1 MNIEI
6 IGCIYF
12 RSLRRNQSLW
22 RIATQVRYTEARP
35 MDRSHIEKITKAL
48 ADGTRLKI
56 FQAISASKCISCGEI
71 VSMRGVTPATVSHHL
86 KILNEAGLIACRREG
101 QFVYSQAV
109 PETIEAYTRALT
121 RISSGKK
128 TSRRR
133 VLSPVIKCAVATCC
147 SQFLPSVVR
156 ASLFSQSTVPKV
168 SANNSAPPQLAL
180 TLDDPRLS
188 LGLALKWPEAN
199 NRILKAISERDIRAA
214 LFVCGMRVDE
224 ADGIKLLSAWDQGGH
239 LICSHSYSHKFY
251 GEQTSYADFAADF
264 LKNEKV
270 IAPYRNRTALFRYP
284 FLKEGD
290 TADKRDR
297 FRALLKERGYRVG
310 HVTIDA
316 SDWYV
321 SQRFVDR
328 LAKQPNTP
336 IAPYRDY
343 LIAHLL
349 DRAAF
354 YRRLALDVLGR
365 DIPHTLLLHFNPLN
379 AFVLPEVLKAFET
392 AGWRWIDAS
401 LAFEDPIFRSQ
412 PQTLPAG
419 ESLVWALAKETRR
432 FEDRLRYPGEDDVY
446 EKPKMDAL
454 GL

>member
-1 MNIEI
+1 
-6 IGCIYF
+6 
-12 RSLRRNQSLW
+12 
-22 RIATQVRYTEARP
+22 
-35 MDRSHIEKITKAL
+35 MDRAQVEKISKAL
-48 ADGTRLKI
+48 ADATRLRI
-56 FQAISASKCISCGEI
+56 FEAISRTKRMNCGEI

-109 PETIEAYTRALT
+109 PETIEAYTHALA

-133 VLSPVIKCAVATCC
+133 VLSHVVKCALAAVC
-147 SQFLPSVVR
+147 SQFLPSAVR
-156 ASLFSQSTVPKV
+156 ASLFSQMPPSKTPP
-168 SANNSAPPQLAL
+168 NPSAPPQLAL

-199 NRILKAISERDIRAA
+199 QRILKAISGRDIRAA

-224 ADGIKLLSAWDQGGH
+224 ADGTKLLSAWDQAGH
-239 LICSHSYSHKFY
+239 LICNHSYSHKFY
-251 GEQTSYADFAADF
+251 GEQTNYADFAADF

-270 IAPYRNRTALFRYP
+270 IAPHRNRTALFRYP

-328 LAKQPNTP
+328 LAKQPNAP

-354 YRRLALDVLGR
+354 YRQLALDVLGR
-365 DIPHTLLLHFNPLN
+365 DIRHTLLMHFNPLN
-379 AFVLPEVLKAFET
+379 ALVLPDVMKAFEDS
-392 AGWRWIDAS
+392 GWQWIDAS

-419 ESLVWALAKETRR
+419 ESLVWALAKETRH

-446 EKPKMDAL
+446 EKPKMDAM